1 MAPHGFWQYAK
12 LKLVVTLIRILNYM
26 GTRRHLKPSAECRRT
41 AVRIPSRQHRRF
53 IKAWLYFPPD
63 HNNDNITIN
72 TTTTKDNTL
81 IEPRGVVINWH
92 GGGYVMS
99 NLGMD
104 HAFCERIARDVRV
117 LVLDADYRKGPEHP
131 YPSAVE
137 DAEDVMRWVAGRPR
151 VFDADRVAVS
161 GFSSGGNLALVAASA
176 SSPPALRVRSVCA
189 FYPGV
194 DFTVPPEDK
203 VVAEPIAPL
212 PVFAQ
217 HLFADSYVPRP
228 EDRAAPRA
236 SPAFAPAAD
245 FPAQVLLVVCSG
257 DVLAPEAEALGR
269 RLREARGGS
278 GGGGGGDGGVQ
289 TVMVQGAA
297 HGFDKTVKPDFHDEE
312 KTEMAYATVVK
323 SLRAVM
329 SKDG

>member
-53 IKAWLYFPPD
+53 IKAWLYYPPD
-63 HNNDNITIN
+63 YNDNNDITIN
-72 TTTTKDNTL
+72 TTTKDNTL
-81 IEPRGVVINWH
+81 NEPRGVVINWH

-117 LVLDADYRKGPEHP
+117 LVLDADHRKGPEHP

-137 DAEDVMRWVAGRPR
+137 DAED
-151 VFDADRVAVS
+151 
-161 GFSSGGNLALVAASA
+161 
-176 SSPPALRVRSVCA
+176 
-189 FYPGV
+189 
-194 DFTVPPEDK
+194 
-203 VVAEPIAPL
+203 
-212 PVFAQ
+212 
-217 HLFADSYVPRP
+217 
-228 EDRAAPRA
+228 
-236 SPAFAPAAD
+236 
-245 FPAQVLLVVCSG
+245 VLLVVCSG

-269 RLREARGGS
+269 RLREARGG
-278 GGGGGGDGGVQ
+278 GGGGGNVQ

-297 HGFDKTVKPDFHDEE
+297 HGFDKTVKPDLHDKE
-312 KTEMAYATVVK
+312 KTEMAYATVVR

-329 SKDG
+329 SKDC